1 MKVWPVPNSYKKMI
15 PRKGEVG
22 SFWEDRGDRYHCG
35 IDIYAPVESEVVAIE
50 NGYVIDIG
58 DFTKENQSHYWT
70 NTKYLIIKTDK
81 KLLVKYAEL
90 IEVYVHIGDYIDSAQ
105 TIGKIGNVIKE
116 DSVSYEDPFYLQEL
130 AETGNVSMLHLEIY
144 KAPVT
149 IVQPYTAGNYLGE
162 RRPESLIDPT
172 FYLNGLAKKLQ
183 RENKIN
189 P

>member
-1 MKVWPVPNSYKKMI
+1 MKVWPVPNSYKKTI

-22 SFWEDRGDRYHCG
+22 SFWEDRGDRFHCG
-35 IDIYAPVESEVVAIE
+35 IDIYAPPQSEVLAIE

-58 DFTKENQSHYWT
+58 KFTSEGDSHYWT
-70 NTKYLIIKTDK
+70 DTQYIIIKTNK

-90 IEVYVHIGDYIDSAQ
+90 IEVYVHIGDYIDSGQ
-105 TIGKIGNVIKE
+105 SIGKIGNAIKK
-116 DSVSYEDPFYLQEL
+116 DAVSYEDPFYLQDL
-130 AETGNVSMLHLEIY
+130 AEGVNISMLHLEIY

-162 RRPESLIDPT
+162 RRPESLIDPSL
-172 FYLNGLAKKLQ
+172 YLNGLAKKLQ
-183 RENKIN
+183 RENNIN